1 MATELHHLP
10 ELLMSCGANDSS
22 TARLKGL
29 QQNSSSLQVQQP
41 GCLWQ
46 EAASSLGVT
55 AGRDSHHEPLLVTGA
70 RAFPG
75 MNA

>member
-41 GCLWQ
+41 
-46 EAASSLGVT
+46 SLGVT